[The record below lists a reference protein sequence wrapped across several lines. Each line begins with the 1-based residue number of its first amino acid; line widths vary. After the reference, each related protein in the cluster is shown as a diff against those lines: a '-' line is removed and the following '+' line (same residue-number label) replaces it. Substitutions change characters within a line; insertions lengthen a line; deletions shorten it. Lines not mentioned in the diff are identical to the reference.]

1 MSEWDAICMLWQILD
16 TYEPGSRTRK
26 AIGMGIDALMTQD
39 FKRTE
44 RKQSQRGL
52 YFICTLSGIAIGI
65 MFMMTLDIIGMK

>member
-1 MSEWDAICMLWQILD
+1 MNGWDAVAMLRQILD

-65 MFMMTLDIIGMK
+65 MFMMTLDIIGIK

>member
-1 MSEWDAICMLWQILD
+1 MSEVDAICMLWQILD
-16 TYEPGSRTRK
+16 TYEPGSRTSK
-26 AIGMGIDALMTQD
+26 AIEIGIGALMDQE

-65 MFMMTLDIIGMK
+65 MFMMTLDIIGIK